1 MHNTHGVR
9 LEPHLL
15 DVESAK
21 IPLLRKRAVHRE
33 CISSCS
39 KYKQPG
45 DNLGINP
52 QDTKTQNA
60 N

>member
-1 MHNTHGVR
+1 MHSTHGVR

-21 IPLLRKRAVHRE
+21 MPLLKERAEHRE
-33 CISSCS
+33 YISSCS
-39 KYKQPG
+39 KCKQLR